1 MEKEKD
7 IKKESEEL
15 LAKIKANAPKLLNH
29 LIKRATYCYWDTS
42 AYDYLVD
49 SINRYVAI
57 DKDRKVYFSDQNMY
71 NNMYNNL
78 VYPSLEIAQ
87 DQKASH
93 EDIIT
98 EFEYI
103 QMMYEA
109 EKSDRRDFS
118 KWGYSFSIN
127 EDGSVSIRRDMGK
140 RITIQVD
147 VANKITLV

>member
-1 MEKEKD
+1 MEKD
-7 IKKESEEL
+7 IKKKSEEL
-15 LAKIKANAPKLLNH
+15 LAKIKAHTPNLLNH

-49 SINRYVAI
+49 SITRYVAI
-57 DKDRKVYFSDQNMY
+57 DKKVCLSVQTMY
-71 NNMYNNL
+71 NNFVFN
-78 VYPSLEIAQ
+78 SLEIAQ
-87 DQKASH
+87 DQKSSN

-109 EKSDRRDFS
+109 EIADRQSFS
-118 KWGYSFSIN
+118 KWGYEFSIN
-127 EDGSVSIRRDMGK
+127 EDGSVSIRREMGK
-140 RITIQVD
+140 RISIQVD